1 MKIRVPNYY
10 KDFKCIAGACTDT
23 CCAGWQVDVDDR
35 SFQYYKKIQGPFG
48 ERLRSVMREGKNGA
62 EGQFEIRP
70 DGRCPF
76 LNDENLCDLYTEL
89 GEDALCVTC
98 EQYPRY
104 TCEFGSLRETGIAL
118 SCLTAAE
125 LILRKDENPG
135 FTESEDEESFFGLN
149 NIDGTLFLKLTKAR
163 KTAFSIVH
171 NQTLT
176 IDERMAV
183 LLLFG
188 DELQK
193 NIKKPDKIKE
203 IVDKYDLENG
213 VSDGKPFAKL
223 LQRNEKGAK
232 SAGKTV
238 KTYRKI
244 WLFYMKQ
251 VIIKREWPKLCK
263 TVNEML
269 YNENIFEK
277 TAEFKECNKEWEYE
291 YENILAYFI
300 FRYFLKAVFD
310 YRILTKVKMAVIS
323 TIMIRQCDIGA
334 WLEKNKELSFE
345 DRTWIAHLYSREVE
359 HSEENFD
366 ALSKIFDSKKVFNT
380 NNILRL
386 L

>member
-1 MKIRVPNYY
+1 MKIRVPDYY

-35 SFQYYKKIQGPFG
+35 SFEYYRKIEGPFG
-48 ERLRSVMREGKNGA
+48 ERLRLVMREGKNGA

-104 TCEFGSLRETGIAL
+104 TCEFGNLRETGIAL
-118 SCLTAAE
+118 SCRTAAE
-125 LILRKDENPG
+125 LILREDTNPG
-135 FTESEDEESFFGLN
+135 FTEYENEESFTGLN
-149 NIDGTLFLKLTKAR
+149 NIDGTLFLKLLKAR

-171 NQTLT
+171 NNALT

-183 LLLFG
+183 LLIFG
-188 DELQK
+188 SELQK
-193 NIKKPDKIKE
+193 NIKNPHKIQE
-203 IVDKYDLENG
+203 TVDKYDSLNG
-213 VSDGKPFAKL
+213 ASGEKPFEQL
-223 LQRNEKGAK
+223 LQENKKGAE
-232 SAGKTV
+232 SAEKTV
-238 KTYRKI
+238 KIYRKI

-251 VIIKREWPKLCK
+251 IIIKPEWPKLFE
-263 TVNEML
+263 TVDELL
-269 YNENIFEK
+269 YRENILDK
-277 TAEFKECNKEWEYE
+277 TEEFKEYNKEWEYE
-291 YENILAYFI
+291 YENILTYFI

-323 TIMIRQCDIGA
+323 TIMIRQCDIGV
-334 WLEKNKELSFE
+334 WLKNNKEISFD

-366 ALSKIFDSKKVFNT
+366 ALSKIFDSKKVFRT
-380 NNILRL
+380 KNILSL